1 MSNNSLTSS
10 TTAVP
15 DDSAE
20 PVTDGQVAAVREFNR
35 FYTNVIGL
43 LREGLLDTPY
53 SLAEARVLF
62 ELAREEEAETTHLR
76 RWLDIDAGYLS
87 RLLARFEADGL
98 VTRTRS
104 PLDGR
109 RQVIGLTGA
118 GRAVQADLDARSG
131 APRSAPCW
139 PASPRTAGAA

>member
-1 MSNNSLTSS
+1 MSSDSLTSS
-10 TTAVP
+10 VTAAGQDGP
-15 DDSAE
+15 AE

-53 SLAEARVLF
+53 SLAEARILF
-62 ELAREEEAETTHLR
+62 ELAREGEAETAHLR

-87 RLLARFEADGL
+87 RLLARFETDGL

-104 PLDGR
+104 PHDGR
-109 RQVIGLTGA
+109 RQVIGLTEA
-118 GRAVQADLDARSG
+118 GRVAFSDLDARSAGQIG
-131 APRSAPCW
+131 ALL
-139 PASPRTAGAA
+139 AGHPG

>member
-1 MSNNSLTSS
+1 MPATDAQI
-10 TTAVP
+10 TQAAGAVP
-15 DDSAE
+15 EASRPADQEQAHVPDA
-20 PVTDGQVAAVREFNR
+20 QVAAVREFNR

-53 SLAEARVLF
+53 SLAEARILF
-62 ELAREEEAETTHLR
+62 ELARDGATETAHLR

-109 RQVIGLTGA
+109 RQVIGLTGT
-118 GRAVQADLDARSG
+118 GRAVQAD
-131 APRSAPCW
+131 
-139 PASPRTAGAA
+139 